1 MPAATVREA
10 EVARFD
16 ALAARWWDPD
26 GPMRPLHRMNPA
38 RIAWIVARIAE
49 AFPAP
54 AGLALLDVGCGAGLA
69 AEALAAQGF
78 DVLGIDAAAGP
89 IAAAAAHLAE
99 VRAAGMQAVG
109 IRSPVTR
116 SQAMHAQAMRAQAMR
131 AQAMRAPAMSAQT
144 MPAQTMPAQTMPAL
158 ATAAPDGGTTDNRA
172 AGHRGA
178 GERSAQAQTA
188 ETGAARHALK
198 LAYRVAAPE
207 DLLAEGLR
215 FPIITALE
223 VIEHAADPEGFVATI
238 AGLLAPGG
246 LLVLST
252 LNRTVAS
259 FAAAKLAAE
268 YLLRWLPVGTHDW
281 RRFVT
286 PAELGV
292 LVRAAGL
299 RVSDVTGLAPAG
311 LSGGWRTGAGTA
323 VNYLLAARR

>member
-99 VRAAGMQAVG
+99 VRTAGMQAVG
-109 IRSPVTR
+109 VRSPATR
-116 SQAMHAQAMRAQAMR
+116 AQVMRAQAMRAQAMR
-131 AQAMRAPAMSAQT
+131 AQAMSAP
-144 MPAQTMPAQTMPAL
+144 
-158 ATAAPDGGTTDNRA
+158 ATAAPDGGTTGSRA

-188 ETGAARHALK
+188 ETGAARPALK

-252 LNRTVAS
+252 LNRTAAS

-323 VNYLLAARR
+323 VNYLLAARG